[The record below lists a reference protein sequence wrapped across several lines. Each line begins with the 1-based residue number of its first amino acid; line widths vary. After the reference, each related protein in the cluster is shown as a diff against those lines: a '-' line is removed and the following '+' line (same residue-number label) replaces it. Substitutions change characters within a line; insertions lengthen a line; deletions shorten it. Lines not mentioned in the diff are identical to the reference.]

1 MWDFARSRLS
11 AHALDDRLLHSAAA
25 LKRRRKVNMER
36 EKLEFDVLFVGAGP
50 ANLAGAIHLKKLAQ
64 QQGREIEVCII
75 EKAESVGAHS
85 LSGAVLDPRAL
96 IELMPDFREKGCPIE
111 ETDLR
116 DGVFYLT
123 ATGQLRLPYTPPY
136 MHNKGCF
143 IISLSKFCAWLATIA
158 EEVGVNIFPGFAGV
172 EALYDEAGRRVIGVR
187 TGDKGVNKDGK
198 QKSTFEPGVD
208 LLANV
213 TVFGEGPKG
222 SLIREV
228 GTKLGIFAGRMPQVF
243 ETAVKEVIEIPAASP
258 FLTSPFTVLHT
269 FGYPLG
275 LNTKGGGFLYRMKE
289 NRVSLGLVVGLDYE
303 DPVLE
308 PYQEFLRLK
317 KHPLIAD
324 IIRDGKVLQ
333 QGAKTLAAGGLYTM
347 PQLAVDGALFV
358 GDSASML
365 NVQRLKGIHTAMKS
379 GMLAAETILTAI
391 GKGDVSAAA
400 LGGYRVKVDGSW
412 IRNELHAARN
422 FGQALSQKGIAKFI
436 TLGAQFVTGGRGFV
450 DPMNITDDAAT
461 LQTGHFRPPTQVQ
474 DLDGKLYLD
483 KLTGVYFSGTKHE
496 EDQPCHLLIPD
507 TEVCVTRCWET
518 FRSPCTRF
526 CPGQVYEMIEED
538 GGRRRLK
545 LTPSNCLHCKTCEIK
560 DPFKNIIWSCP
571 EGGGGP
577 NYSIV

>member
-1 MWDFARSRLS
+1 
-11 AHALDDRLLHSAAA
+11 
-25 LKRRRKVNMER
+25 MER
-36 EKLEFDVLFVGAGP
+36 EKLEFDVLFVGGGP
-50 ANLAGAIHLKKLAQ
+50 ANLAGAIHIKQLAQ
-64 QQGREIEVCII
+64 KQGKEVEICLI
-75 EKAESVGAHS
+75 EKAVSIGTHS

-96 IELMPDFREKGCPIE
+96 RELLPDFKEKGCPIE

-116 DGVFYLT
+116 DGIFYLT
-123 ATGQLRLPYTPPY
+123 PRGQFRLPYTPPY
-136 MHNKGCF
+136 MHNEGCF
-143 IISLSKFCAWLATIA
+143 IISLSKFCTWLGTAA
-158 EEVGVNIFPGFAGV
+158 EELGINIFPGFAGV
-172 EALYDEAGRRVIGVR
+172 EALYDETGRRVVGVR

-198 QKSTFEPGVD
+198 PKSNFEPGVD
-208 LLANV
+208 LLAKV

-228 GTKLGIFAGRMPQVF
+228 GKKLGIFAGKMPQVF
-243 ETAVKEVIEIPAASP
+243 ETAVKEVIEIPATNP
-258 FLTSPFTVLHT
+258 FLTSPYTVLHT

-303 DPVLE
+303 DPMLE
-308 PYQEFLRLK
+308 PYQEFLRFK

-324 IIRDGKVLQ
+324 IIRGGKVLQ
-333 QGAKTLAAGGLYTM
+333 QGAKTLAAGGWYTM
-347 PQLAVDGALFV
+347 PQLTVDGALFV

-379 GMLAAETILTAI
+379 GMLAAETILAAV
-391 GKGDVSAAA
+391 GKGDVSAAT
-400 LGGYRVKVDGSW
+400 LGEYRAKVDGSW
-412 IRNELHAARN
+412 IKNELYPARN

-436 TLGAQFVTGGRGFV
+436 TLGAQFITGGRGFI
-450 DPMNITDDAAT
+450 DPMQIHDDAST
-461 LQTGHFRPPTQVQ
+461 LKPSQFRAPTQVQ

-507 TEVCVTRCWET
+507 KELCVTRCWQQ

-526 CPGQVYEMIEED
+526 CPGQVYEIELEE
-538 GGRRRLK
+538 GGQPRLK
-545 LTPSNCLHCKTCEIK
+545 LNPSNCLHCKTCEIK
-560 DPFKNIIWSCP
+560 DPFKNIIWTCP

-577 NYSIV
+577 SYSIV

>member
-1 MWDFARSRLS
+1 
-11 AHALDDRLLHSAAA
+11 
-25 LKRRRKVNMER
+25 MER
-36 EKLEFDVLFVGAGP
+36 EKLEFDVLFVGGGP
-50 ANLAGAIHLKKLAQ
+50 ANLAGAIHIKQLAQ
-64 QQGREIEVCII
+64 KQGKEVEICLI
-75 EKAESVGAHS
+75 EKAVSIGTHS

-96 IELMPDFREKGCPIE
+96 RELLPDFKEKGCPIE

-116 DGVFYLT
+116 DGIFYLT
-123 ATGQLRLPYTPPY
+123 SGGQFRLPYTPPY
-136 MHNKGCF
+136 MHNEGCF
-143 IISLSKFCAWLATIA
+143 IISLSKFCTWLGTVA
-158 EEVGVNIFPGFAGV
+158 EELGVNIFPGFAGV
-172 EALYDEAGRRVIGVR
+172 EVLYDETGRRVVGVR

-198 QKSTFEPGVD
+198 PKSNFEPGVD
-208 LLANV
+208 LLAKV

-228 GTKLGIFAGRMPQVF
+228 GKKLGIFAGKMPQVF
-243 ETAVKEVIEIPAASP
+243 ETAVKEVIEIPATNP
-258 FLTSPFTVLHT
+258 FLTSPYTVLHT

-303 DPVLE
+303 DPMLE
-308 PYQEFLRLK
+308 PYQEFLRFK

-324 IIRDGKVLQ
+324 IIRGGKVLQ
-333 QGAKTLAAGGLYTM
+333 QGAKTLAAGGWYTM
-347 PQLAVDGALFV
+347 PQLTVDGALFV

-379 GMLAAETILTAI
+379 GMLAAETILAAV
-391 GKGDVSAAA
+391 GKGDVSAAT
-400 LGGYRVKVDGSW
+400 LGEYRAKVDGSW
-412 IRNELHAARN
+412 IKNELYPARN

-436 TLGAQFVTGGRGFV
+436 TLGAQFITGGRGFI
-450 DPMNITDDAAT
+450 DPMQIHDDAST
-461 LQTGHFRPPTQVQ
+461 LKPSQFRAPTQVQ

-507 TEVCVTRCWET
+507 KELCVTRCWQQ

-526 CPGQVYEMIEED
+526 CPGQVYEIELEE
-538 GGRRRLK
+538 GGQPRLK
-545 LTPSNCLHCKTCEIK
+545 LNPSNCLHCKTCEIK
-560 DPFKNIIWSCP
+560 DPFKNIIWTCP

-577 NYSIV
+577 SYSIV